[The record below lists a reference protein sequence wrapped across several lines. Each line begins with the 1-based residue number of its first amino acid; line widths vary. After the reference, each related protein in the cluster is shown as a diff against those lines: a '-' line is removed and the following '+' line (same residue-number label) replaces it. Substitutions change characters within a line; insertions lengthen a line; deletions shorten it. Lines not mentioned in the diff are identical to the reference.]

1 MGLVFLKSP
10 TILTDNFSCRAIPG
24 SVDAAL
30 LGKLGYQEKRTGSYT
45 HTYTQTHTHNA
56 EEKEG
61 IKWPQSTDSSKS

>member
-45 HTYTQTHTHNA
+45 QTHTHNA